1 VTDPGSLLLARRT
14 LTVGWTCPLDQDLA
28 VHVSNGPTPPHHD
41 PATDVDTG
49 GSGTCSPA
57 AVAAWTQ
64 RDLRWE
70 ELLEQA
76 RQLGPDP
83 ELATVADHEV
93 EALVCEI
100 AGQLAA
106 MTCRWLGYVA
116 ELVVRGIWAEQGAR
130 TPAQWLSWKVG
141 VASSTAR
148 EHVRVAL
155 RLRELP
161 AIHTAF
167 AAGRLSYS
175 KVRALTRFAVPE
187 LEPLLLR
194 WADAATAVELDRIA
208 ANFRSSQ
215 RSRLG
220 DPNHEGD
227 TRYGWRERLHHDGT
241 MTVSIRGPVE
251 EMAELRERL
260 ERRCQLAATPAR
272 APAGADSDD
281 GAPAGADDHGRAPAG
296 ADSDDGAP
304 AGADEP
310 GGEVLHRSTGEQL
323 AQELLHTVLV
333 ADPDTVVDTSGLDRH
348 TLVLYTDAASLAAT
362 ATSAVPVQD
371 GRRRV
376 RSLDP
381 RVLRRL
387 ACEAGIVVAA
397 VADDGTPLD
406 LGRRQRRLSTA
417 LRRAVHLRDRTCTFP
432 GCHTTRH
439 LHAHHVEH
447 WSDGGPTDLANLALL
462 CSHHHRFVHEHLC
475 TIEVR
480 PDGRHRFTLPGGA
493 PLPHAGRTGRAAV
506 GQPTDAAVPLDHGP
520 RPLDALQ
527 PRHWAGPATADH
539 DLILAVLQQEFGRL
553 APDLVTAA

>member
-1 VTDPGSLLLARRT
+1 MRSVAVSVSTDASVPHHVPATPDADTDAGAGSGARS
-14 LTVGWTCPLDQDLA
+14 LGELA
-28 VHVSNGPTPPHHD
+28 VWS
-41 PATDVDTG
+41 
-49 GSGTCSPA
+49 
-57 AVAAWTQ
+57 Q

-70 ELLEQA
+70 ELLELA
-76 RQLGPDP
+76 RELGPDP
-83 ELATVADHEV
+83 ELVRVADREV
-93 EALVCEI
+93 EARVCEL

-187 LEPLLLR
+187 LEPLLLG

-208 ANFRSSQ
+208 ANFRHA
-215 RSRLG
+215 RRARHADPDDGG
-220 DPNHEGD
+220 DA
-227 TRYGWRERLHHDGT
+227 RYGWRERLNHDGT
-241 MTVSIRGPVE
+241 MTVTIRGPVE
-251 EMAELRERL
+251 ELAELRQRL
-260 ERRCQLAATPAR
+260 ERRCQLDATSERAAA
-272 APAGADSDD
+272 ADVPD
-281 GAPAGADDHGRAPAG
+281 GAPAGADVPDGAPMG
-296 ADSDDGAP
+296 ADVPDGAP
-304 AGADEP
+304 AGADVP
-310 GGEVLHRSTGEQL
+310 GHEGEVMHRSSGEQL
-323 AQELLHTVLV
+323 TRQLLDTVLTV
-333 ADPDTVVDTSGLDRH
+333 AADTVVDTSGLDRH

-362 ATSAVPVQD
+362 DTPAVAVTD
-371 GRRRV
+371 AHRRV
-376 RSLDP
+376 RSMDP

-387 ACEAGIVVAA
+387 ACEAGIVLAA
-397 VADDGTPLD
+397 LAGDGTPLD
-406 LGRRQRRLSTA
+406 LGRRQRRLSAA

-439 LHAHHVEH
+439 LHAHHVHH
-447 WSDGGPTDLANLALL
+447 WSQGGPTDLNNLVLL
-462 CSHHHRFVHEHLC
+462 CAHHHRYVHDRDP

-480 PDGRHRFTLPGGA
+480 PDGRHRFTLPDAG
-493 PLPHAGRTGRAAV
+493 PLPRAGRTSPA
-506 GQPTDAAVPLDHGP
+506 TDRPGDVVPLDHGP

-527 PRHWAGPATADH
+527 PSHWAGPATADH
-539 DLILAVLQQEFGRL
+539 DLILAVLHQEFGRL
-553 APDLVTAA
+553 APELTTAA